1 MGLIPVGFWIFI
13 VLPTFVMWLLV
24 LLYYLGYIRR
34 D

>member
-1 MGLIPVGFWIFI
+1 MIPVGFWIFI

>member
-1 MGLIPVGFWIFI
+1 MGFIPVGFWIFI
-13 VLPTFVMWLLV
+13 VLPTFAMWLLV

>member
-1 MGLIPVGFWIFI
+1 MGFIPVGFWIFI